1 MHPTSPL
8 SRLNDNRTLLLMVG
22 VGAAATYVGYSM
34 ARAARQNPVAFRP
47 DDDAPA
53 RTGRDH
59 PVAGRTITI
68 NRPRAELYAYWSDFS
83 NLSNF
88 MQSVRNV
95 ALEGDVAKWD
105 IAGPLGRTITL
116 RTIITERRQDERL
129 GWQSTDASDVSMSGN
144 ITFRDAPAGRGT
156 EIEAE
161 VSYQPPMGELG
172 RWIGK
177 LFQAD
182 PVIQGRRE
190 LRRFKMLMET
200 GEIATNINHKT
211 RPEGN

>member
-1 MHPTSPL
+1 MQPTSQF
-8 SRLNDNRTLLLMVG
+8 SRLNDNKTLLLLLG
-22 VGAAATYVGYSM
+22 VGAAATYVGYSI
-34 ARAARQNPVAFRP
+34 AKSATQNQVAFRP
-47 DDDAPA
+47 QDDAPA
-53 RTGRDH
+53 RTARDH

-68 NRPRAELYAYWSDFS
+68 NRPRAELYAFWSDFA
-83 NLSNF
+83 NLPRF
-88 MQSVRNV
+88 MQSVSNV
-95 ALEGDVAKWD
+95 TLEGDVAKWE

-116 RTIITERRQDERL
+116 RTVTTDRRQDESL
-129 GWQSTDASDVSMSGN
+129 AWQSTEGSDLQMSGK
-144 ITFRDAPAGRGT
+144 ITLRDAPAGRGT

-161 VSYQPPMGELG
+161 VAYHPPLGELG

-190 LRRFKMLMET
+190 LRRFKMLMEA

-211 RPEGN
+211 AS

>member
-1 MHPTSPL
+1 MQPTSQL
-8 SRLNDNRTLLLMVG
+8 SRLSDNKTLLVMLG
-22 VGAAATYVGYSM
+22 IGAAAAYAGYSM
-34 ARAARQNPVAFRP
+34 AKSATQNRVAFRP

-53 RTGRDH
+53 RTARDH

-68 NRPRAELYAYWSDFS
+68 NKPRAELFAFWSDFS
-83 NLSNF
+83 NLSQF
-88 MQSVRNV
+88 MQSVKNV
-95 ALEGDVAKWD
+95 ALHGDVAEWE
-105 IAGPLGRTITL
+105 IAAPMGRTVTL
-116 RTIITERRQDERL
+116 RTIMTERRDDEFL
-129 GWQSTDASDVSMSGN
+129 AWSSTEASDMKVAGR

-161 VSYQPPMGELG
+161 INYEPPLGEVG

-177 LFQAD
+177 LFQTD

-200 GEIATNINHKT
+200 GEIATNINHKSQA
-211 RPEGN
+211 

>member
-1 MHPTSPL
+1 MQHHPQTSGL
-8 SRLNDNRTLLLMVG
+8 TTGRAVLLTLAA
-22 VGAAATYVGYSM
+22 GAAAYAGYAFAKAST
-34 ARAARQNPVAFRP
+34 QNRVAHRP

-68 NRPRAELYAYWSDFS
+68 NRSRAELFSFWSDFS
-83 NLSNF
+83 NMSQF
-88 MQSVRNV
+88 MQNIRGVV
-95 ALEGDVAKWD
+95 LEGDMARWE
-105 IAGPLGRTITL
+105 IAGPLGQTVTL
-116 RTIITERRQDERL
+116 RTMLTERREGEFLAWR
-129 GWQSTDASDVSMSGN
+129 STEGSDLQASGQ

-161 VSYQPPMGELG
+161 ITYDPPLGELG

-177 LFQAD
+177 LFQTD
-182 PVIQGRRE
+182 PIIQGRRE

-200 GEIATNINHKT
+200 GEIATNINHKAQ
-211 RPEGN
+211 G